1 MTSDER
7 AFLKAICDQPADD
20 TVRLVFADWLEEHG
34 QAARANFIRTQI
46 ELVHTPPGTDEDER
60 RRVVLF
66 TRRDAA
72 LKAHG
77 AAWLRPFHPYA
88 REDSFVRGFVQK
100 IDVPANTFLQ
110 HAESWFECTP
120 LTRVKF
126 TTCRI
131 WDQMCGIY
139 AWWTEP
145 LFASPFLSRLESID
159 LEGLEL
165 NAHDMELLAAHPDL
179 SRLRELVLAD
189 NDIRTEGAI
198 ALANMPQLR
207 GLESLD
213 VRGNR
218 ITDRGARALAQSEY
232 LGQLKELYITKNS
245 IRDRNWAVLESRF
258 GDALH

>member
-7 AFLKAICDQPADD
+7 TFLKAICDEPADD

-34 QAARANFIRTQI
+34 RAGRADFIRTEI
-46 ELVHTPPGTDEDER
+46 ELARTPPGTDEDER
-60 RRVVLF
+60 RRAVLF
-66 TRRDAA
+66 ARRAA
-72 LKAHG
+72 LLKAHS
-77 AAWLRPFHPYA
+77 AEWLAPFRPAA
-88 REDSFVRGFVQK
+88 REAVFVRGFVQAL
-100 IDVPANTFLQ
+100 DVPASAFLQ
-110 HAESWFECTP
+110 HAETWFEYTP

-131 WDQMCGIY
+131 WDQVCGVY

-145 LFASPFLSRLESID
+145 LFASRFLSRLECID

-165 NAHDMELLAAHPDL
+165 NASDMELFAAHPDL
-179 SRLRELVLAD
+179 SRLRVLLLAD
-189 NDIRTEGAI
+189 NDIRTGGAV

-207 GLESLD
+207 GLEELD

-232 LGQLKELYITKNS
+232 LGQLKELHITKNS
-245 IRDRNWAVLESRF
+245 IRDRNWAVLERRF